1 MTSSIGNIAFR
12 ALCASVLLVGFAAPA
27 AAQAPAKAPAPAPA
41 QAPERGS
48 PEAVDAV
55 RQAVRTD
62 KRGLVAKNMELTDAE
77 AKKFWPLYDGYQAD
91 LDRIRKRQNRA
102 VLDYV
107 NAQSSMTDG
116 NAKRI
121 AREILDAEA
130 EEQKLRERQLKEVSK
145 ALPATKAVRYLQIEN
160 KIRILNQ
167 YDTAS
172 QISLLK

>member
-1 MTSSIGNIAFR
+1 MEGKSTMK
-12 ALCASVLLVGFAAPA
+12 ALCAGLLLACFAAPA
-27 AAQAPAKAPAPAPA
+27 AAQAPAASKAPAATP
-41 QAPERGS
+41 APERGS
-48 PEAVDAV
+48 PAAVDAV
-55 RQAVRTD
+55 REAVRTD
-62 KRGLVAKNMELTDAE
+62 KRALVAKNMQLTEAE
-77 AKKFWPLYDGYQAD
+77 AKKFWPLYDAYQKD

-107 NAQSSMTDG
+107 NTESSMTDA

-121 AREILDAEA
+121 AREVLDSEA

-167 YDTAS
+167 YDMGA
-172 QISLLK
+172 QIPLMK